1 MEAFDIFV
9 RNYEDGKP
17 MITLTVNPAITI
29 AKLKRQFAEQCNNDI
44 NTHTTILNPHF
55 RLRGVLS

>member
-17 MITLTVNPAITI
+17 MITLTVSPLTTI
-29 AKLKRQFAEQCNNDI
+29 AKLKKIFAEQCRMKAL
-44 NTHTTILNPHF
+44 T
-55 RLRGVLS
+55 

>member
-44 NTHTTILNPHF
+44 NTHATILKYTI
-55 RLRGVLS
+55 